1 MDERISGCLLA
12 LAGLLGKLPLYVC
25 VSSPGLV
32 IRGSENY
39 YLEEFFFFFF
49 LILTI
54 DLLLQISVSSKL
66 PPVTTSLQKSSA
78 NHSINREK

>member
-49 LILTI
+49 NL
-54 DLLLQISVSSKL
+54 DY
-66 PPVTTSLQKSSA
+66 
-78 NHSINREK
+78 

>member
-1 MDERISGCLLA
+1 MKEYQVVFLLLPACLA
-12 LAGLLGKLPLYVC
+12 NCHCKVC
-25 VSSPGLV
+25 VSSQGLV

-39 YLEEFFFFFF
+39 YLEEFFF

-66 PPVTTSLQKSSA
+66 PPVTKSLQKSSV

>member
-39 YLEEFFFFFF
+39 YLEEFFFFF

>member
-12 LAGLLGKLPLYVC
+12 LAGLLGKLLLYVC

-39 YLEEFFFFFF
+39 YLEGFFFFF
-49 LILTI
+49 
-54 DLLLQISVSSKL
+54 
-66 PPVTTSLQKSSA
+66 
-78 NHSINREK
+78 

>member
-12 LAGLLGKLPLYVC
+12 LAGLLGKRLLYVC

-39 YLEEFFFFFF
+39 YLEEFFFF

-66 PPVTTSLQKSSA
+66 PPVTTTLQKSSV